1 MKVSK
6 LFAGVIASATALAV
20 LTSSVAAYD
29 FGNKD
34 LGKNW
39 SINAQVPASEF
50 ADLTADSYVTV
61 TYETDKTETEYWSI
75 KPMVALDSWTFID
88 PKGEGGPEL
97 SEAKDAYPVDVD
109 SDSITFKVPADFI
122 DAAKQGGLIFM
133 GHSITL
139 KTLTVSKEAP
149 STSEP
154 SATVTEASGTGSVN
168 GSTNDKTDDKTNAP
182 NTGVEGVAV
191 LAGVGFLAAAAVLLT
206 KKRK

>member
-1 MKVSK
+1 
-6 LFAGVIASATALAV
+6 
-20 LTSSVAAYD
+20 
-29 FGNKD
+29 
-34 LGKNW
+34 
-39 SINAQVPASEF
+39 
-50 ADLTADSYVTV
+50 
-61 TYETDKTETEYWSI
+61 
-75 KPMVALDSWTFID
+75 
-88 PKGEGGPEL
+88 
-97 SEAKDAYPVDVD
+97 
-109 SDSITFKVPADFI
+109 
-122 DAAKQGGLIFM
+122 M

-191 LAGVGFLAAAAVLLT
+191 LAGVGLLAAAAVLLT